1 MAKLCPLFSGSSGNS
16 YYIEASG
23 SGILVD
29 AGRSAKQIENAM
41 RANELDI
48 KRVQAIFVTH
58 EHSDHIKGVR
68 VLASRYHIPVYS
80 SRGTLEGME
89 EAGALSEKFEAFGG
103 YDTDVAV
110 NKIAAGLSISREMS
124 WK

>member
-58 EHSDHIKGVR
+58 EHSDHIKGCLLYTSWVCYGKR
-68 VLASRYHIPVYS
+68 TC
-80 SRGTLEGME
+80 GE
-89 EAGALSEKFEAFGG
+89 
-103 YDTDVAV
+103 
-110 NKIAAGLSISREMS
+110 ISGRAQYR
-124 WK
+124 